1 MNRYE
6 IQRRLKGHMEQL
18 SAFGVKSLA
27 IFGSVA
33 QGKAKP
39 GSDLDMLVDFNAL
52 ATFDQ
57 YMTLKFFLEDLFKCR
72 VDLVTRKALKPR
84 MRSHV
89 EKEAILVA

>member
-1 MNRYE
+1 
-6 IQRRLKGHMEQL
+6 L